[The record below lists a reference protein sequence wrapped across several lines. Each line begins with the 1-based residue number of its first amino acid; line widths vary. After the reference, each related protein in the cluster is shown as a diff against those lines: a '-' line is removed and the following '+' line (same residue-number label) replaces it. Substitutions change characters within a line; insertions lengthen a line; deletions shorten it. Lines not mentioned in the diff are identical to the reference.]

1 MFNNAKTLMELRK
14 IQKELKSVEIEVEAG
29 NGAVKLTI
37 NGEQK
42 IKQVKI
48 DPSAVDLDDLNRLER
63 HIESAFNQ
71 AITKSQQEA
80 AERMKS
86 VAGGLNLPGM

>member
-48 DPSAVDLDDLNRLER
+48 DPSAADLDDLNRLER

>member
-1 MFNNAKTLMELRK
+1 MFNNAKTLMELRR

-48 DPSAVDLDDLNRLER
+48 DPEAVDLEDLGRLER

>member
-1 MFNNAKTLMELRK
+1 MFDKAKTLMELRK

-42 IKQVKI
+42 VQNVKI
-48 DPSAVDLDDLNRLER
+48 DPAAVDVEDLERLER
-63 HIESAFNQ
+63 HLESAFNQ

-86 VAGGLNLPGM
+86 VAGGLGLPGM